1 MKTLRTLVLFLTVVV
16 GVAPSAAAQA
26 TLVVHHNANLRADH
40 NTQSTITDHL
50 EPGDEV
56 TTVDPDKTT
65 GFWHVRTVT
74 GVDGWIYQTLVHVAE
89 QDAVPTAP
97 APTAA
102 IATEIDPTWAK
113 PAPVGSSLAGPPGMP
128 ACPAAGEAGGD
139 VETNRRKNRKDAP
152 TSAHPVAFTAIK
164 DLSYPDASTNR
175 THWSAAET
183 AQIAPYEGV
192 AVSVVGFIVAVKKQ
206 SGGGGEATN
215 CHFNTT
221 NFVDTHVALVEAAG
235 QGEADAIV
243 VEPTPRFYGAHPSW
257 LFAKLQGL
265 DHSADPV
272 RISGWL
278 LFDPVHKGHLG
289 TYRATL
295 WEIHPITKIEVFH
308 NGQWQPW

>member
-1 MKTLRTLVLFLTVVV
+1 M
-16 GVAPSAAAQA
+16 
-26 TLVVHHNANLRADH
+26 
-40 NTQSTITDHL
+40 
-50 EPGDEV
+50 
-56 TTVDPDKTT
+56 
-65 GFWHVRTVT
+65 
-74 GVDGWIYQTLVHVAE
+74 
-89 QDAVPTAP
+89 
-97 APTAA
+97 
-102 IATEIDPTWAK
+102 
-113 PAPVGSSLAGPPGMP
+113 
-128 ACPAAGEAGGD
+128 
-139 VETNRRKNRKDAP
+139 
-152 TSAHPVAFTAIK
+152 AFTAIK